1 MVYAIFKQ
9 DTKELV
15 ASIDT
20 DKNDVILKS
29 GFEAAVGDS
38 ESKLNSFTESKGLEK
53 PKTKLTKDDVLS
65 TIKGED
71 YTILNDGRTT
81 ICQLTLKNGFTVV
94 GFSACVDPKNFDKE
108 LGQSIAK
115 DNAVEKVWEL
125 EGYLLRQRLFEKG
138 LVE

>member
-1 MVYAIFKQ
+1 MVYTIFKQ

-94 GFSACVDPKNFDKE
+94 GFSACVDFDKE